1 MNYGLPTTAIVG
13 GREVPIRTDFRVA
26 LDIMEAMNDPE
37 LDDGDRAVVALQLF
51 YPKLEDVT
59 EYEEAIKECFI
70 FLDGGTQSK
79 GKGGARLVDWE
90 QDFQHIISPVN
101 RVLGF
106 EARAVPYKEWY
117 DDNDGWHSEGGLHW
131 WTFLAA
137 YMEMGS
143 DCMFSTIVSIRDKVK
158 RHKKLNKEE
167 REWYRRNRD
176 LVDIKTQYTE
186 AENDLEKEWT

>member
-1 MNYGLPTTAIVG
+1 MNYGLPTTLPVG

-37 LDDGDRAVVALQLF
+37 LEESDKAVVALQLF
-51 YPKLEDVT
+51 YPQFDDVT
-59 EYEEAIKECFI
+59 DYDEAIKECFK
-70 FLDGGTQSK
+70 FLDGGAETK
-79 GKGGARLVDWE
+79 RKGGARLVDWE

-101 RVLGF
+101 RVLGY

-117 DDNDGWHSEGGLHW
+117 DDDGWHCEGGLHW
-131 WTFLAA
+131 WTFLSA
-137 YMEMGS
+137 YMEIGS

-158 RHKKLNKEE
+158 RHKKMNKEE

-176 LVDIKTQYTE
+176 LVDIKTHYTE